1 MCWHWENLLRHKK
14 SCKGWNTRCNKIE
27 VFFHHFNILTRKG
40 LFWMFACFCFTMY
53 ELRENPMMGS
63 HLGYSSPRR
72 DYLYEWILQV
82 KKKKKE
88 EKKKAGYSWLLF
100 LLAKNSNGLTILLF
114 MVTRTTLFE
123 KSLISMIAVDMFSS
137 TEQFRRKK
145 LFY

>member
-14 SCKGWNTRCNKIE
+14 SCKGWNSKCNKIE
-27 VFFHHFNILTRKG
+27 VFFHHFNIVTRKE
-40 LFWMFACFCFTMY
+40 FAWMLVCFCFAMY
-53 ELRENPMMGS
+53 ELRENPMTGS
-63 HLGYSSPRR
+63 HLGYSSPKKR
-72 DYLYEWILQV
+72 LFIWILP
-82 KKKKKE
+82 E
-88 EKKKAGYSWLLF
+88 EKKGKEEKAGYSWLLF

-114 MVTRTTLFE
+114 MATRTTLFE